1 MVSEQIRNWALRF
14 VIANDTDSVQKHIK
28 LLAESGNSQ
37 TLLTAIE
44 QAVEILNRETSLKC
58 LSFNVLSSLL
68 IEFFAERQSNGPR
81 NCPETS

>member
-1 MVSEQIRNWALRF
+1 MVSKHIQNWAQRF
-14 VIANDTDSVQKHIK
+14 VFGNDSDFIQKHIK